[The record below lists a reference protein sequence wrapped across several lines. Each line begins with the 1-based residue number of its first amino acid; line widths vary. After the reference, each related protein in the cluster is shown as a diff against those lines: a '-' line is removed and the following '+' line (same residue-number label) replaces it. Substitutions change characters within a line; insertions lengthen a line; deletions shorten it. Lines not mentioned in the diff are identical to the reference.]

1 MNGRSLNYQSGQFR
15 TKNGQAEDGGYS
27 RINTSAS
34 LAGDA
39 DDIFAPRT
47 TKASRGKSQ
56 RLQQRLSSTNAFQDR
71 SSSPLLDAMRS

>member
-1 MNGRSLNYQSGQFR
+1 MSGRSQNFQSGQF
-15 TKNGQAEDGGYS
+15 KSKGQADDGGYS

-56 RLQQRLSSTNAFQDR
+56 RLHQRLSTSNAF
-71 SSSPLLDAMRS
+71 